1 MPAAGRKDLLAR
13 RRRRP
18 DEGEDE
24 ESVAGDFDD
33 SMSEGSSVSNG
44 DEEAEVEGSGSSDD
58 EHGRAKNTS
67 AKGRGVTESAL
78 QEIAIAPPKEA
89 ASTVKGAFTTTAET
103 HAMLHGI
110 SRDQRPEET
119 EEIHFDDLST
129 VGGSA
134 TDTDVAIPQAPR
146 HETPAERSLREHQEY
161 IRQRNA
167 DPAFVPNRGKFFLHD
182 DRNSS
187 SNGATARP
195 FVLGRGR
202 GHGPSMN
209 PGRGVASNEPTERP
223 WAHDLHEG
231 HEKGQSS
238 EPPRTQPVAAS
249 QTSQNENPRGPT
261 APNRL
266 FSFTTVL
273 GNVAIQISFPGM
285 DQKKSVPN
293 VVKKQHTLLPQH
305 RPPLRRDKPVR
316 VSLPSEPPRYIFPS
330 TERSFIF
337 IPRAM
342 RPNKQ
347 AYFRGRGRG
356 SFHGSRRP
364 SIYGSA
370 YTPSIAMSRKSSIG
384 ASTMRD
390 DIRSPAESV
399 MSRVAGPGMDPTR
412 PIVRMPLGVPTPS
425 ISRTGAPL
433 VHGQMGPNI
442 FPANIQTPAFYGS
455 YSTTIP
461 MHQPIPQKTVSVADI
476 ESPASFPVKAPL
488 QQQEQPFHQQVPGH
502 YGEDK
507 SSQPAEQILPALA
520 GTTPLSQIPEGAV
533 FGQGY
538 PSYPVM
544 SGPAF
549 FGGPYQNGP
558 VFYQGAADSSSFAAP
573 MTGPGLAPSFIPG
586 SQSHPVNYMHGPGR
600 MEGSIADNMMAHESN
615 GMVYYYNPPMYTPE
629 ARGGVQQYPFT
640 NGNVM
645 TMPNGTTSQPFYY
658 SGVPNGMFY
667 PAQTG

>member
-209 PGRGVASNEPTERP
+209 PGYV
-223 WAHDLHEG
+223 
-231 HEKGQSS
+231 
-238 EPPRTQPVAAS
+238 
-249 QTSQNENPRGPT
+249 
-261 APNRL
+261 
-266 FSFTTVL
+266 
-273 GNVAIQISFPGM
+273 
-285 DQKKSVPN
+285 
-293 VVKKQHTLLPQH
+293 
-305 RPPLRRDKPVR
+305 
-316 VSLPSEPPRYIFPS
+316 
-330 TERSFIF
+330 
-337 IPRAM
+337 
-342 RPNKQ
+342 
-347 AYFRGRGRG
+347 
-356 SFHGSRRP
+356 
-364 SIYGSA
+364 
-370 YTPSIAMSRKSSIG
+370 
-384 ASTMRD
+384 
-390 DIRSPAESV
+390 
-399 MSRVAGPGMDPTR
+399 
-412 PIVRMPLGVPTPS
+412 
-425 ISRTGAPL
+425 
-433 VHGQMGPNI
+433 
-442 FPANIQTPAFYGS
+442 
-455 YSTTIP
+455 
-461 MHQPIPQKTVSVADI
+461 
-476 ESPASFPVKAPL
+476 
-488 QQQEQPFHQQVPGH
+488 
-502 YGEDK
+502 
-507 SSQPAEQILPALA
+507 
-520 GTTPLSQIPEGAV
+520 
-533 FGQGY
+533 
-538 PSYPVM
+538 
-544 SGPAF
+544 
-549 FGGPYQNGP
+549 
-558 VFYQGAADSSSFAAP
+558 
-573 MTGPGLAPSFIPG
+573 
-586 SQSHPVNYMHGPGR
+586 
-600 MEGSIADNMMAHESN
+600 
-615 GMVYYYNPPMYTPE
+615 
-629 ARGGVQQYPFT
+629 
-640 NGNVM
+640 
-645 TMPNGTTSQPFYY
+645 
-658 SGVPNGMFY
+658 
-667 PAQTG
+667 